1 MRAEPD
7 HPPSSKLASRREAI
21 ALVWGRL
28 SAAGP
33 SARSNGPPTTL
44 RRRPVVL
51 RPASLVTIGALG
63 LATAV
68 WAGCGARTGR
78 RSAQSPTPVGH
89 DTQLAAP
96 DDGLEHPPP
105 GDAPVITPAVK
116 EPPPGRPIKM
126 TLYHVASQPCP
137 DTAQMPLPKCG
148 GGSLGM
154 VSQAF
159 KKSLAMQG
167 TGKLCDGR
175 LVGVQTVAPL
185 CFVVVD
191 PKYPW
196 GLTASGHAATPFRSL
211 GVRPKEMP
219 YGTWYYVREL
229 DGVPLPFPDEGKKHD
244 GCLRADDTGNGIGE
258 NHVDL
263 FVGPKSA
270 MTALLTIVDRPVTIS
285 RGDGICTGKEDF

>member
-1 MRAEPD
+1 M
-7 HPPSSKLASRREAI
+7 PS
-21 ALVWGRL
+21 
-28 SAAGP
+28 P
-33 SARSNGPPTTL
+33 SL
-44 RRRPVVL
+44 RRTPVAL
-51 RPASLVTIGALG
+51 RPASLVMIGALG

-68 WAGCGARTGR
+68 WAGCGARSSR
-78 RSAQSPTPVGH
+78 RPITSPGAGNGTDHGTATVPDG
-89 DTQLAAP
+89 DGLAP
-96 DDGLEHPPP
+96 DE
-105 GDAPVITPAVK
+105 APSGTAVVTGVTPSITD
-116 EPPPGRPIKM
+116 PPPGRPIKM

-137 DTAQMPLPKCG
+137 DSSQVPLPKCG

-154 VSQAF
+154 VSHAF

-191 PKYPW
+191 AKYPW

-211 GVRPKEMP
+211 GVRPKVMP
-219 YGTWYYVREL
+219 YGSWYYVREL
-229 DGVPLPFPDEGKKHD
+229 DGVTLPFPQEGKKHD
-244 GCLRADDTGNGIGE
+244 GCLRADDTGNGIGD

-270 MTALLTIVDRPVTIS
+270 MTPLVGIVDRPVTIS
-285 RGDGICTGKEDF
+285 PGAGICTGKEDF